1 MTDFEGRNFA
11 SDNVEGSSPEVMA
24 ALEAANAGQA
34 RPYGGD
40 EITARVER
48 RLADLFERDC
58 AVLLVASGTAANAL
72 GLAALTPPWGAVLC
86 HRDAHILND
95 ECGAPEF
102 YTGGAK
108 LIPLGGAWSKLE
120 PDELGREA
128 VRGRGDVHVQQNAA
142 VSVTQATEGGTVY
155 TLTELVALG
164 EVCREQRLRLHMDG
178 ARFANALVALGC
190 TPAEMTWRAGVD
202 VLSFGATKNGAPGVE
217 AIVSFDTTLAR
228 ELHLRR
234 KRAGHLASKM
244 RYLAAQMDAYLA
256 DDLWLRNARHANAMA
271 ARLRTGLASIPGVNA
286 DGPYDANMLFVR
298 LPAVVIRGLLEQGY
312 AFYPDRRDPAAV
324 RLVTSFATS
333 TEAVDGFIASA
344 RRLATPAR

>member
-1 MTDFEGRNFA
+1 
-11 SDNVEGSSPEVMA
+11 
-24 ALEAANAGQA
+24 
-34 RPYGGD
+34 
-40 EITARVER
+40 
-48 RLADLFERDC
+48 
-58 AVLLVASGTAANAL
+58 
-72 GLAALTPPWGAVLC
+72 
-86 HRDAHILND
+86 
-95 ECGAPEF
+95 
-102 YTGGAK
+102 
-108 LIPLGGAWSKLE
+108 
-120 PDELGREA
+120 
-128 VRGRGDVHVQQNAA
+128 
-142 VSVTQATEGGTVY
+142 VY